1 MIKWIGILTLILLVI
16 SGHGTLLADELPAF
30 PGAEGFGAMTVGGR
44 GGKVIKVTNLN
55 SSGSGSLQA
64 ACEAEGSRIVVFEVG
79 GVIHGDIAIR
89 HSYITIAGQ
98 TAPSP
103 GITVE
108 GRLLARPRDRSRL
121 HDIVVRFLR
130 FRPLPT
136 TGASGDA
143 VQLPKTE
150 RVILDHLSLSWAN
163 DETIDII
170 YSSEVTVQWCAIEE
184 SDPTGH
190 SKGVPHNFGIL
201 SAYEGSGN
209 ISLHHN
215 LFAHHYRRC
224 PSLSPQVPTKPGD
237 FRNNVLYDCLGGLA
251 HDGHTPKSEINLI
264 GNYYK
269 KGPSSERLYPF
280 GFINA
285 GRYYVAGNY
294 IEGIGEIGDPRDES
308 VQFPR
313 WIQYNRNGEKLN
325 TPVEVAP
332 VKTHSAQEAY
342 KLVLAYA
349 GCLPRDRVSL
359 RTIEEVKT
367 TTGKWARSAPAKP
380 SDEWYLEGLQHDES
394 PVDSD
399 NDGMPDDWEEENGCD
414 KTDGTDHNKV
424 MPSGYTATEE
434 YINER
439 ARQLMKSA
447 E

>member
-1 MIKWIGILTLILLVI
+1 MIRFLGGAMVFLLII
-16 SGHGTLLADELPAF
+16 SSYSLLLADELPAF
-30 PGAEGFGAMTVGGR
+30 PGAEGFGAIAIGGR
-44 GGKVIKVTNLN
+44 GGKVIKVTNLK
-55 SSGSGSLQA
+55 SSGPGSLQE
-64 ACEAEGSRIVVFEVG
+64 ACETEGHRIVVFEVG
-79 GVIHGDIAIR
+79 GVIHGDVAIR
-89 HSYITIAGQ
+89 HPYITIAGQ

-108 GRLLARPRDRSRL
+108 GRLLARPKDKSRL
-121 HDIVVRFLR
+121 HDIVVRFIR

-136 TGASGDA
+136 TGSSGDT
-143 VQLPKTE
+143 VQLPKSE
-150 RVILDHLSLSWAN
+150 RIILDHLSLSWAN

-170 YSSEVTVQWCAIEE
+170 FSSEVTVQWCAIEE

-224 PSLSPQVPTKPGD
+224 PSLSPQVPAKPGD
-237 FRNNVLYDCLGGLA
+237 FRNNLLYDCLGGLA
-251 HDGHTPKSEINLI
+251 HDGHTPKSGINMI

-280 GFINA
+280 GFIDA
-285 GRYYVAGNY
+285 GRYYVEGNY

-313 WIQYNRNGEKLN
+313 WIQYNRDGKKL
-325 TPVEVAP
+325 TAPAKVAP
-332 VKTHSAQEAY
+332 IVTHSAQEAY
-342 KLVLAYA
+342 RLVLAYA
-349 GCLPRDRVSL
+349 GCRPQDRVSL

-367 TTGKWARSAPAKP
+367 LTGKWARNAPLKP
-380 SDEWYLEGLQHDES
+380 SDEWYLEGLQYDKS

-399 NDGMPDDWEEENGCD
+399 NDAMPDAWEEANGCD
-414 KTDGTDHNKV
+414 KTDDSDYNKV
-424 MPSGYTATEE
+424 MPSGYTAIEE

-439 ARQLMKSA
+439 GEQLIGWA

>member
-1 MIKWIGILTLILLVI
+1 MMKPIGILTLTLLMV
-16 SGHGTLLADELPAF
+16 SGHGLLLPDEWPAF
-30 PGAEGFGAMTVGGR
+30 PGAEGFGAIATGGR

-55 SSGSGSLQA
+55 ASGPGSLQA
-64 ACEAEGSRIVVFEVG
+64 ACDANEPRIVVFDVG
-79 GVIHGDIAIR
+79 GVIHGDVAIR
-89 HSYITIAGQ
+89 HPSITIAGQ
-98 TAPSP
+98 TSPNP

-108 GRLLARPRDRSRL
+108 GRLLARPRDEGRL

-136 TGASGDA
+136 TGASGDT
-143 VQLPKTE
+143 VQLPKSE

-224 PSLSPQVPTKPGD
+224 PSLSPQVPSKPGD

-251 HDGHTPKSEINLI
+251 HDGHIPKSDINLI

-280 GFINA
+280 GFIHA

-313 WIQYNRNGEKLN
+313 WIQYNRDGIKLSS
-325 TPVEVAP
+325 PAAVAR
-332 VKTHSAQEAY
+332 VTTHSAQEAY
-342 KLVLAYA
+342 RLVLAYA
-349 GCLPRDRVSL
+349 GCRPQDRVSL
-359 RTIEEVKT
+359 RTIEEVKMG
-367 TTGKWARSAPAKP
+367 TGRWARNAPQQP
-380 SDEWYLEGLQHDES
+380 SDDWYLEGLRSDES
-394 PVDSD
+394 PTDTD
-399 NDGMPDDWEEENGCD
+399 GDGMPDSWETANGLD
-414 KTDGTDHNKV
+414 KTDGADYGKA
-424 MPSGYTATEE
+424 MISGYTAIEE

-439 ARQLMKSA
+439 ARQLLDWA

>member
-1 MIKWIGILTLILLVI
+1 MTKRLSGVTAFLLII
-16 SGHGTLLADELPAF
+16 SGYCSLLADELPAF
-30 PGAEGFGAMTVGGR
+30 PGAEGFGAIAVGGR
-44 GGKVIKVTNLN
+44 GGKVIKVTNLD
-55 SSGSGSLQA
+55 SSGPGSLQA
-64 ACEAEGSRIVVFEVG
+64 ACEAEEPRIVVFEVG
-79 GVIHGDIAIR
+79 GVIRGDIAIR

-108 GRLLARPRDRSRL
+108 GRLLARPRDGSRL

-136 TGASGDA
+136 TGVSGDT

-190 SKGVPHNFGIL
+190 SKGVPHNYGIL

-209 ISLHHN
+209 ISIHHN

-251 HDGHTPKSEINLI
+251 HDGHTPKSGINLI

-313 WIQYNRNGEKLN
+313 WIQYNRNGEKLT
-325 TPVEVAP
+325 TPAEVAP
-332 VKTHSAQEAY
+332 VTTHSAQKAY
-342 KLVLAYA
+342 MLVLAHA
-349 GCLPRDRVSL
+349 GCRPQDRVSL

-367 TTGKWARSAPAKP
+367 VTGKWARNAPAKP

-394 PVDSD
+394 LTDSD
-399 NDGMPDDWEEENGCD
+399 DDGMPDAWEAENGCD
-414 KTDGTDHNKV
+414 KTDDADNNKV
-424 MPSGYTATEE
+424 TPSGYTAIEE

-439 ARQLMKSA
+439 AQQLTEWA